1 MQKPRSGPYIYI
13 YIYNT
18 HTPNITQIK
27 LFNLDGLEIVLSWQY
42 IVVQWKQNFM
52 NSKAKVKIL
61 LFAWPIKYST
71 TKQITNETQKPK
83 ERESFYAIY
92 ASKKLETNNMFK
104 VNRPT
109 HCCFISA
116 YLMPNKLKNLRPTSF
131 QILESP
137 KHRVNHW
144 SVRHCHWIS
153 MNANLIEPRTE
164 R

>member
-1 MQKPRSGPYIYI
+1 MKAEFYEQQSKG
-13 YIYNT
+13 
-18 HTPNITQIK
+18 K
-27 LFNLDGLEIVLSWQY
+27 DF
-42 IVVQWKQNFM
+42 VV
-52 NSKAKVKIL
+52 
-61 LFAWPIKYST
+61 AWPFKYST
-71 TKQITNETQKPK
+71 NKQITNETQKPK

-137 KHRVNHW
+137 KHRVNH
-144 SVRHCHWIS
+144 
-153 MNANLIEPRTE
+153 
-164 R
+164 